1 MADPQAEEIKKL
13 KQIAEIKFD
22 RERHRLAAVK
32 DELTRLEDERRTLR
46 QEIAG
51 IEEAKET
58 DPASLINAQAYLGAL
73 SGKAKRLDAE
83 RRIASERTNAQREK
97 IKKALAA
104 KIRIEDLSG
113 GK

>member
-1 MADPQAEEIKKL
+1 MADPQADEIKQL

-32 DELTRLEDERRTLR
+32 EELTRLEEERRSLR
-46 QEIAG
+46 KEIVSIHDAR
-51 IEEAKET
+51 ET
-58 DPASLINAQAYLGAL
+58 DPASLINAQAYLGSL
-73 SGKAKRLDAE
+73 SNKAKRIDAE
-83 RRIASERTNAQREK
+83 RHKASERTNAQREK

-104 KIRIEDLSG
+104 KIRIEDLGG